1 MSINQAQLERMSNA
15 PGFIAALDQSGG
27 STPKALLAYG
37 VAEDTYSNEDEMFA
51 KVHEMRTRIMTSPA
65 FTSDK
70 ILAAIL
76 FENTMDRQVDGK
88 YTAEYLADK
97 GIVPFLK
104 IDKGLAEEANGVQLM
119 KDMPDL
125 DDLLARANDRGIFGT
140 KERSNI
146 LAFNP
151 VGIKEVVDQQ
161 FEVAKQV
168 IDAGLVPIIEPEVNI
183 KAEDK
188 AAIEELL
195 AEEIR
200 LHLNQLGEN
209 DLVMLKLTIPTVPDT
224 YRELASHPNVVRVVA
239 LSGGYTREEA
249 NELLAENHDMI
260 ASFSRALAS
269 DLRASQADDEFNDL
283 LAKAIDTIYDASV
296 NKK

>member
-119 KDMPDL
+119 KDMPEL

-200 LHLNQLGEN
+200 LHLDQLGEN

-249 NELLAENHDMI
+249 NELLAENHDMV

-283 LAKAIDTIYDASV
+283 LASAIDTIYDASV
-296 NKK
+296 NKR

>member
-1 MSINQAQLERMSNA
+1 MSINQKQLERMSND

-27 STPKALLAYG
+27 STPKALAAYG
-37 VAEDTYSNEDEMFA
+37 VPEDAYTNDEEMFD

-70 ILAAIL
+70 ILGAIL
-76 FENTMDRQVDGK
+76 FENTMDRQVEGK
-88 YTAEYLADK
+88 DTADYLADK

-104 IDKGLAEEANGVQLM
+104 IDKGLANEENGVQLM
-119 KDMPDL
+119 KDMPQL
-125 DDLLARANDRGIFGT
+125 DDLLARANEHNIFGT

-161 FEVAKQV
+161 FAVAQKV

-183 KAEDK
+183 NAEDK

-200 LHLNQLGEN
+200 LHLDTLGEN
-209 DLVMLKLTIPTVPDT
+209 DLVMLKLTLPTVPDT
-224 YRELASHPNVVRVVA
+224 YRELADHPNVVRVVA

-249 NELLAENHDMI
+249 NELLAENRDVI
-260 ASFSRALAS
+260 ASFSRALSS
-269 DLRASQADDEFNDL
+269 DLRVSQPDEEFNDL
-283 LAKAIDTIYDASV
+283 LQIAVDTIYDASV

>member
-65 FTSDK
+65 FTSEK

-104 IDKGLAEEANGVQLM
+104 IDKGLAEETNGVQLM
-119 KDMPDL
+119 KDMPEL

-151 VGIKEVVDQQ
+151 AGIKEVVDQQ

-183 KAEDK
+183 KVEDK

-200 LHLNQLGEN
+200 LHLDQLGEN

-283 LAKAIDTIYDASV
+283 LASAIDTIYDASV
-296 NKK
+296 NKR

>member
-51 KVHEMRTRIMTSPA
+51 KVHEMRTRIMTSQA

-119 KDMPDL
+119 KDMPEL

-200 LHLNQLGEN
+200 LHLDQLGEN

-249 NELLAENHDMI
+249 NELLAENHDMV

-283 LAKAIDTIYDASV
+283 LASAIDTIYDASV
-296 NKK
+296 NKR

>member
-88 YTAEYLADK
+88 YSAEYLADK

-200 LHLNQLGEN
+200 LHLDQLGEN

-283 LAKAIDTIYDASV
+283 LASAIDTIYEASV
-296 NKK
+296 NKR

>member
-1 MSINQAQLERMSNA
+1 
-15 PGFIAALDQSGG
+15 
-27 STPKALLAYG
+27 
-37 VAEDTYSNEDEMFA
+37 
-51 KVHEMRTRIMTSPA
+51 
-65 FTSDK
+65 
-70 ILAAIL
+70 
-76 FENTMDRQVDGK
+76 MDRQVDGK

-146 LAFNP
+146 LSLNP

-183 KAEDK
+183 NAKDK

-200 LHLNQLGEN
+200 LHLDKLGEN

-283 LAKAIDTIYDASV
+283 LASAIDTIYDASV
-296 NKK
+296 NKR

>member
-65 FTSDK
+65 FTSEK

-119 KDMPDL
+119 KDMPEL

-183 KAEDK
+183 KTEDK

-200 LHLNQLGEN
+200 LHLDQLGEN

-283 LAKAIDTIYDASV
+283 LASAIDTIYDASV
-296 NKK
+296 NKR

>member
-119 KDMPDL
+119 KDMPEL
-125 DDLLARANDRGIFGT
+125 FDLLARANDRGIFGT

-200 LHLNQLGEN
+200 LHLDQLGEN

-283 LAKAIDTIYDASV
+283 LASAIDTIYDASV
-296 NKK
+296 NKR

>member
-119 KDMPDL
+119 KDMPEL

-146 LAFNP
+146 LAFYP

-200 LHLNQLGEN
+200 LHLDQLGEN
-209 DLVMLKLTIPTVPDT
+209 DLVMLKLTLPTVPDT

-249 NELLAENHDMI
+249 NELLAENHDMV

-269 DLRASQADDEFNDL
+269 DLRASQSDDEFNDL
-283 LAKAIDTIYDASV
+283 LASAIDTIYDASV
-296 NKK
+296 NKR

>member
-119 KDMPDL
+119 KDMPEL

-183 KAEDK
+183 KTEDK

-200 LHLNQLGEN
+200 LHLDQLGEN

-283 LAKAIDTIYDASV
+283 LASAIDTIYDASV
-296 NKK
+296 NKR

>member
-119 KDMPDL
+119 KDMPEL

-188 AAIEELL
+188 SAIEELL

-200 LHLNQLGEN
+200 LHLDQLGEN

-283 LAKAIDTIYDASV
+283 LASAIDTIYDASV
-296 NKK
+296 NKR

>member
-27 STPKALLAYG
+27 STPQALLAYG

-88 YTAEYLADK
+88 YTAEYLADR

-119 KDMPDL
+119 KDMPEL
-125 DDLLARANDRGIFGT
+125 VDLLARANDRGIFGT

-151 VGIKEVVDQQ
+151 AGIKEVVDQQ

-200 LHLNQLGEN
+200 LHLDQLGEN

-283 LAKAIDTIYDASV
+283 LASAIDTIYDASV
-296 NKK
+296 NKR

>member
-188 AAIEELL
+188 AAIEEIL

-200 LHLNQLGEN
+200 LHLDQLGEN

-283 LAKAIDTIYDASV
+283 LASAIDTIYEASV
-296 NKK
+296 NKR

>member
-51 KVHEMRTRIMTSPA
+51 KVHEMRTRIMTSQA

-119 KDMPDL
+119 KDMPEL

-151 VGIKEVVDQQ
+151 AGIKEVVDQQ

-183 KAEDK
+183 KAKDK

-200 LHLNQLGEN
+200 LHLDQLGEN

>member
-1 MSINQAQLERMSNA
+1 MSINQAQLERMSND

-37 VAEDTYSNEDEMFA
+37 VEENTYTNDDEMFD

-70 ILAAIL
+70 VLAAIL
-76 FENTMDRQVDGK
+76 FENTMDRKVDGK
-88 YTAEYLADK
+88 YTADYLADK

-104 IDKGLAEEANGVQLM
+104 IDKGLAEEENGVQLM
-119 KDMPDL
+119 KPMPEL
-125 DDLLARANDRGIFGT
+125 DELLARANERGIFGT

-146 LAFNP
+146 LSFNP
-151 VGIKEVVDQQ
+151 VGIKDVVDQQ

-168 IDAGLVPIIEPEVNI
+168 AAAGLVPIIEPEVNI
-183 KAEDK
+183 NAEDK

-200 LHLNQLGEN
+200 LHLDQLGEN

-224 YRELASHPNVVRVVA
+224 YRGLAEHPNVVRVVA

-269 DLRASQADDEFNDL
+269 DLRVTQPDDEFNEL
-283 LAKAIDTIYDASV
+283 LQTAIDSIYDASV
-296 NKK
+296 NKR

>member
-119 KDMPDL
+119 KDMPEL

-151 VGIKEVVDQQ
+151 AGIKEVVDQQ

-183 KAEDK
+183 KAKDK

-200 LHLNQLGEN
+200 LHLDQLGEN

-283 LAKAIDTIYDASV
+283 LASAIDTIYDASV
-296 NKK
+296 NKR

>member
-1 MSINQAQLERMSNA
+1 MNQAQLERMSNA

-51 KVHEMRTRIMTSPA
+51 KVHEMRTRIMTSKA

-188 AAIEELL
+188 SAIEELL

-200 LHLNQLGEN
+200 LHLDQLGEN

-269 DLRASQADDEFNDL
+269 DLRASQADDEFNEL
-283 LAKAIDTIYDASV
+283 LEKAIDTIYDASV

>member
-37 VAEDTYSNEDEMFA
+37 VAEDTYSNDDEMFA

-125 DDLLARANDRGIFGT
+125 DDLLARANERGIFGT

-151 VGIKEVVDQQ
+151 AGTKEVVDQQ

-200 LHLNQLGEN
+200 LHLDQLGEN

-269 DLRASQADDEFNDL
+269 DLRASQSDDEFNEL

>member
-1 MSINQAQLERMSNA
+1 MSINQTQLERMSNA

-76 FENTMDRQVDGK
+76 FENTMDRQVDGE

-283 LAKAIDTIYDASV
+283 LASAIDTIYDASV

>member
-1 MSINQAQLERMSNA
+1 MNQAQLERMSNA

-65 FTSDK
+65 FTSEK

-97 GIVPFLK
+97 GIIPFLK

-119 KDMPDL
+119 KDMPEL

-200 LHLNQLGEN
+200 LHLDQLGEN

-283 LAKAIDTIYDASV
+283 LASAIDTIYDASV
-296 NKK
+296 NKR

>member
-65 FTSDK
+65 FTSEK

-104 IDKGLAEEANGVQLM
+104 IDKGLAEETNGVQLM
-119 KDMPDL
+119 KDMPEL

-200 LHLNQLGEN
+200 LHLDQLGEN

-283 LAKAIDTIYDASV
+283 LASAIDTIYDASV
-296 NKK
+296 NKR

>member
-88 YTAEYLADK
+88 YTAEYLADR

-119 KDMPDL
+119 KDMPEL

-200 LHLNQLGEN
+200 LHLDQLGEN

-283 LAKAIDTIYDASV
+283 LASAIDTIYDASV
-296 NKK
+296 NKR

>member
-65 FTSDK
+65 FTSEK

-119 KDMPDL
+119 KDMPEL

-200 LHLNQLGEN
+200 LHLDQLGEN

-249 NELLAENHDMI
+249 NELLAENHDMV

-283 LAKAIDTIYDASV
+283 LASAIDTIYDASV
-296 NKK
+296 NKR

>member
-65 FTSDK
+65 FTSEK

-104 IDKGLAEEANGVQLM
+104 IDKGLAEETNGVQLM
-119 KDMPDL
+119 KDMPEL
-125 DDLLARANDRGIFGT
+125 DDLLSRANDRGIFGT

-200 LHLNQLGEN
+200 LHLDQLGEN

-283 LAKAIDTIYDASV
+283 LASAIDTIYDASV
-296 NKK
+296 NKR

>member
-65 FTSDK
+65 FTSEK

-76 FENTMDRQVDGK
+76 FENTMDRQADGK

-119 KDMPDL
+119 KDMPEL

-200 LHLNQLGEN
+200 LHLDQLGEN

-269 DLRASQADDEFNDL
+269 DLRAGQTDDEFNDL

-296 NKK
+296 NKR

>member
-104 IDKGLAEEANGVQLM
+104 IDKGLAEETNGVQLM
-119 KDMPDL
+119 KDMPEL

-183 KAEDK
+183 KTEDK

-200 LHLNQLGEN
+200 LHLDQLGEN

-283 LAKAIDTIYDASV
+283 LASAIDTIYDASV
-296 NKK
+296 NKR

>member
-51 KVHEMRTRIMTSPA
+51 KVHEMRTRIMTSKA

-88 YTAEYLADK
+88 YTAEYLAEK

-200 LHLNQLGEN
+200 LHLDQLGEN

-269 DLRASQADDEFNDL
+269 DLRASQADDEFNEL
-283 LAKAIDTIYDASV
+283 LEKAIDTIYDASV